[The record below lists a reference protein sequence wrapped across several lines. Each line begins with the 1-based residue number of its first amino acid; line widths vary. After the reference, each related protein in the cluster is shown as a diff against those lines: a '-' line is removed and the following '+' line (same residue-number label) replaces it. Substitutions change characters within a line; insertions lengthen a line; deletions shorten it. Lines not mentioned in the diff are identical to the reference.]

1 MLISQNM
8 QLMILKKP
16 YNEWSLYILRVDF
29 ILNAV
34 YINTCTDIDGIT
46 YNI

>member
-1 MLISQNM
+1 MKFI
-8 QLMILKKP
+8 I
-16 YNEWSLYILRVDF
+16 YILRVDF